1 MRTLLLPLCLALTA
15 CASTETPSADRTELG
30 SASTAD
36 AELVCR
42 TVKRV
47 GSHRRTQ
54 VCKTPDEI
62 EEERRDAREAME
74 GNVPGSQPPGVPP
87 VAGGGGG

>member
-1 MRTLLLPLCLALTA
+1 MPLCAALAA
-15 CASTETPSADRTELG
+15 CATSETPDANRTELG
-30 SASTAD
+30 SAQAGN

-62 EEERRDAREAME
+62 EEERRDAREALE

-87 VAGGGGG
+87 VTGGGGG